1 MEDLLLAVLVNHIHT
16 LAGRLHD
23 PDRPDPLADSRRL
36 RGDVGAMTTEA
47 VIIIA
52 GLAAL
57 ALAVVAIIVTKV
69 TAKAK
74 SIPTN

>member
-1 MEDLLLAVLVNHIHT
+1 MSPELQYLLAHT
-16 LAGRLHD
+16 TLLRNRLATIRHRSLEG
-23 PDRPDPLADSRRL
+23 DR
-36 RGDVGAMTTEA
+36 GAMTTET
-47 VIIIA
+47 VIVVA

-69 TAKAK
+69 TAKAN